1 MPANIRFAFLD
12 HPGLLA
18 FAHRGGA
25 LERTENTHDAFDH
38 AVALGYRYIE
48 TDVQLTRD
56 GVVVV
61 FHDDDLSR
69 LMGRPE
75 RIDALDWAD
84 LAQLRFPCGAHIPRL
99 DETLEAYPETRFNLE
114 PKSERVVE
122 PLAAVIRACDALS
135 RVCVGCFDPKRT
147 RRLRD
152 LLGDDLCWS
161 PSHAGVAAVW
171 LAGWGLPI
179 PVKPFPALQIPP
191 SFHGIPVATR
201 RLVRAAHARDIQV
214 HVWTVDEADRMR
226 ALIDAGVDGL
236 MTDRPTLLK
245 QVLEARGLWV

>member
-25 LERTENTHDAFDH
+25 LENTENTHTAFDH

-61 FHDDDLSR
+61 FHDDDLMR

-84 LAQLRFPCGAHIPRL
+84 LAQLRFPCGARIPRL
-99 DETLEAYPETRFNLE
+99 DETLEAYPDIRFNLE
-114 PKSERVVE
+114 PKSESVVE
-122 PLAAVIRACDALS
+122 PLAKVIRACDALS

-179 PVKPFPALQIPP
+179 PAHAYPALQIPP